1 MAEIELTADALI
13 VHITGVDRFL
23 SLKSRV
29 EVPLAHVASVG
40 PAADEA
46 HRVFHGI
53 RAVGTNLPGV
63 ITTGTFVQHGEW
75 SFWDVHDPDHAIEIR
90 LHDEGYARL
99 VIGVDDPAS
108 TIAAIDGAIVR
119 SRPPS
124 TEA

>member
-1 MAEIELTADALI
+1 MAEIELTAGALV
-13 VHITGVDRFL
+13 VHVTGIDRFL

-29 EVPLAHVASVG
+29 EIPLAHIASVSQSV
-40 PAADEA
+40 PDA
-46 HRVFHGI
+46 HRVWHGI

-75 SFWDVHDPDHAIEIR
+75 SFWDVRDPDLAIEIR

-99 VIGVDDPAS
+99 VIGVDDPA
-108 TIAAIDGAIVR
+108 TTVAMIQRALR

-124 TEA
+124 TAV

>member
-1 MAEIELTADALI
+1 MAEIELTAGALV
-13 VHITGVDRFL
+13 VHVTGIDRFL

-29 EVPLAHVASVG
+29 EIPLAHIASVNQSV
-40 PAADEA
+40 PDA
-46 HRVFHGI
+46 HRVWHGI

-75 SFWDVHDPDHAIEIR
+75 SFWDVRDPDLAIEIR

-99 VIGVDDPAS
+99 VIGVDDPA
-108 TIAAIDGAIVR
+108 TTVAMIQRALR

-124 TEA
+124 TAV